1 MIPEKTHI
9 GTLHQQHVN
18 WKEEL
23 LFTRDELNFF
33 EKRLE
38 EIAAK
43 NTDKNT
49 STKVEHFQNQFIIQ
63 REQIDTLLHHIEEHE
78 KEIAQFAED
87 HPVAVDHHLFQSH
100 SDMIE
105 KMKTFHDL
113 YQQLKAEF
121 LHFVA
126 SAL

>member
-1 MIPEKTHI
+1 MIQEKTHI
-9 GTLHQQHVN
+9 GALHQQHVD

-38 EIAAK
+38 EIADK
-43 NTDKNT
+43 NTDEDT

-63 REQIDTLLHHIEEHE
+63 REQIDALLHHIEKHE
-78 KEIAQFAED
+78 EEIAHFAED

-100 SDMIE
+100 GDMIE
-105 KMKTFHDL
+105 KMKTFHEL
-113 YQQLKAEF
+113 YQQLKTEF

>member
-1 MIPEKTHI
+1 MIQEKTHI
-9 GTLHQQHVN
+9 GTLHKQHVN

-23 LFTRDELNFF
+23 LFTRNELTFF

-38 EIAAK
+38 EIAGK
-43 NTDKNT
+43 NTDRDT
-49 STKVEHFQNQFIIQ
+49 SKKVEHFQNQFIIQ
-63 REQIDTLLHHIEEHE
+63 REQIDVLLHLIEKHE
-78 KEIAQFAED
+78 EEIAHFAED

-100 SDMIE
+100 GDMIE
-105 KMKTFHDL
+105 KMKTFHEL